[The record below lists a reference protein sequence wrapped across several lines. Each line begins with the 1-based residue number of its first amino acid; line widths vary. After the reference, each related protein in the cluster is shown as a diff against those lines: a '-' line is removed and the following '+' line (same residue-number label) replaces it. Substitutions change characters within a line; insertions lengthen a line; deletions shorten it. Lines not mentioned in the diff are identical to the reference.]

1 MEPVVHT
8 LEKTDKAPLPGLAA
22 KKKQRT
28 RILLAEAAA
37 ALFYER
43 GYDATTIDD
52 IAAAVEISPRT
63 FYRYF
68 PTKEDLVVA
77 MGQTSLESFF
87 AALEAR
93 PPAEPLTIAVQ
104 AAVDEAL
111 APGWE
116 DTDGVRSFMALIRD
130 TPAFRARWVE
140 EAFDNRYLLAAVIA
154 GRTDGDPLGLR
165 NLLIAGAITMAI
177 NTAVQ
182 SWADQDIE
190 SRPAVYVRRALTE
203 LSMPLLGP

>member
-1 MEPVVHT
+1 VPT
-8 LEKTDKAPLPGLAA
+8 IEKNSKAARPGLAA
-22 KKKQRT
+22 TKKQRT
-28 RILLAEAAA
+28 RTLLAEAAA

-93 PPAEPLTIAVQ
+93 PRAEPLQIAVQ

-116 DTDGVRSFMALIRD
+116 DTVGVRSFMSLIRD

-140 EAFDNRYLLAAVIA
+140 EAYDNRYLLAAVIA
-154 GRTDGDPLGLR
+154 GRTDGDPTGLR

-190 SRPAVYVRRALTE
+190 PHPAEFVQRALAELSRP
-203 LSMPLLGP
+203 LLAP